1 MSKFCVLELGRMVLE
16 LGAIWDKGDAE
27 MGKGGGG
34 GGWRYL
40 RKAMSEPEMAMRTMT
55 AYHPNE
61 IQLY

>member
-16 LGAIWDKGDAE
+16 LGAIWDKWDAE

-40 RKAMSEPEMAMRTMT
+40 RKLSQA
-55 AYHPNE
+55 NE
-61 IQLY
+61 VDSAIRLCR